1 MSFCDFNHLIET
13 KSQDGWVWRS
23 STFFCVAGKEKKKRV
38 SYSDKQKEKNRLNLL
53 RVFIWQTKGW
63 ILSWWWR
70 CHHHCRCHRSNC
82 RCRCHCRHRRRCRSR
97 SCSHCRRMQFV
108 CAQPWKMTPHIL
120 TRSLVGNCDLPEWNR
135 PPTKLLFCLKKYDL
149 GFWVDWLARWLLQ
162 LPPIQKLAGLNPAP
176 KLGSHS
182 RWTC

>member
-23 STFFCVAGKEKKKRV
+23 STFFCVAGEEKKKRV

-120 TRSLVGNCDLPEWNR
+120 GRWWGIAICRNGIGLRRNYYFASKNTI
-135 PPTKLLFCLKKYDL
+135 
-149 GFWVDWLARWLLQ
+149 WVFELIDWLGGCYSCIRFR
-162 LPPIQKLAGLNPAP
+162 
-176 KLGSHS
+176 SS
-182 RWTC
+182 SV

>member
-82 RCRCHCRHRRRCRSR
+82 RCRCHCRHRRRCRCR

-120 TRSLVGNCDLPEWNR
+120 GRWWELRFAGMESASHEIIILPL
-135 PPTKLLFCLKKYDL
+135 KLRF
-149 GFWVDWLARWLLQ
+149 GFLRWL
-162 LPPIQKLAGLNPAP
+162 I
-176 KLGSHS
+176 GSVVATVAS
-182 RWTC
+182 DSEARRFKSCSKTRLSF